1 MPRFIRSFVFAVVLS
16 SLSLARGAD
25 SGAIALPLDPAQHKL
40 IETDRPDGRY
50 LATRGFVQ
58 SLMRNVRPKLA
69 FDPNFTDAEFV
80 RWKAQVR
87 EKMLELMRFPAVTS
101 RPEPRLLSR
110 APRAGYAIE
119 KWEIYPLPGW
129 AVRFLMLVPDSAS
142 SRTPAPAV
150 VCFPGSARSKE
161 SLAGEAELN
170 PKYAYPV
177 HADEC
182 RMAYYYAQQGIV
194 AVAVDNPGIAEMSD
208 IGTYVVP
215 GGDRTTFSRYLIDL
229 GWSYL
234 GCSAFVGEQ
243 VLGWLR
249 SRDFVDRQRIA
260 LSGQSLGTEPVIALA
275 VIDPGIHAVVYN
287 DFLCPNIMRATVST
301 KPTAAGVRPAAN
313 DLTHCIPGM
322 WEWFDYPDLMASVA
336 PTPLLFTEG
345 GVTSE
350 LDRVRAAYR
359 ITQAPQLIEI
369 HYYSKYQNPESRR
382 DGVKIPEG
390 LDAEEWYRYANVD
403 PPNHYFHGDIAVP
416 WLTRVLHPLKAKP

>member
-1 MPRFIRSFVFAVVLS
+1 MRLFIRSFVFAVVMT
-16 SLSLARGAD
+16 SLPIARGAD
-25 SGAIALPLDPAQHKL
+25 SGSIALPLDPDQHKL

-58 SLMRNVRPKLA
+58 SLMRNARPKLT
-69 FDPNFTDAEFV
+69 FDSSFSAAEFA

-87 EKMLELMRFPAVTS
+87 AKMIELIRFPEVAS
-101 RPEPRLLSR
+101 CPKPKLLSR
-110 APRAGYAIE
+110 VPRTGYSIE

-129 AVRFLMLVPDSAS
+129 AVRFLVLVPNSAS
-142 SRTPAPAV
+142 SRTPAPAI

-161 SLAGEAELN
+161 SLAGEPELN
-170 PKYAYPV
+170 PKFAYPP
-177 HADEC
+177 HANEC
-182 RMAYYYAQQGIV
+182 RMAYDYAQQGIV
-194 AVAVDNPGIAEMSD
+194 AVALDNPGIAEMSD

-234 GCSAFVGEQ
+234 GCSAFVGKQ

-249 SRDFVDRQRIA
+249 SQDFVDRERIA

-275 VIDPGIHAVVYN
+275 VIDPKICAVVFN
-287 DFLCPNIMRATVST
+287 DFLCPNILRATVST
-301 KPTAAGVRPAAN
+301 KPTAAGVRPQAN

-345 GVTSE
+345 GVTNE

-359 ITQAPQLIEI
+359 ITNAPEMLEI
-369 HYYSKYQNPESRR
+369 HYYSKYRNPQSRR

-416 WLTRVLHPLKAKP
+416 WLTRVIRSPKANH